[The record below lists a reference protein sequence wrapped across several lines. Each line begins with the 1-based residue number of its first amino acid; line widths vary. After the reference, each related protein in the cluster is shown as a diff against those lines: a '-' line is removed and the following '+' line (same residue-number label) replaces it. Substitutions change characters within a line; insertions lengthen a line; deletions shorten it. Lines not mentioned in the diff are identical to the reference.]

1 VPGPHGNM
9 RVRPAQWATTEP
21 NLRSAAGGNSGAGAS
36 FHACSSFFIEYAA
49 HDSRL
54 GDFSIA
60 DLSGLVQIFRWDFSV
75 APTWQFFHF
84 GKIRIAGLSNFAPLL
99 RGIVFVGEA
108 TFGARYDLHRVGL
121 RTVRGGKAKPPPVPP
136 TGATCV

>member
-1 VPGPHGNM
+1 MPGPHDNM

-36 FHACSSFFIEYAA
+36 FHACSSFFIEHAA

-60 DLSGLVQIFRWDFSV
+60 DQSGLVQIFRWDFSV

-108 TFGARYDLHRVGL
+108 TFGAR
-121 RTVRGGKAKPPPVPP
+121 
-136 TGATCV
+136 